1 MLFRNQVR
9 EMLDGNDRK
18 GKRRKKYY
26 LCLFPCE
33 LPWTS
38 DKYLATGKYLDVQ
51 ESLTKVS
58 SSATLPWRSSRLRL
72 ESQVMTVQR
81 EDEVADE

>member
-1 MLFRNQVR
+1 MGIFVPADDNFGIYVWSLV
-9 EMLDGNDRK
+9 EK
-18 GKRRKKYY
+18 
-26 LCLFPCE
+26 
-33 LPWTS
+33 
-38 DKYLATGKYLDVQ
+38 DKVQ
-51 ESLTKVS
+51 ENETKHKLTTKIISGTKVS